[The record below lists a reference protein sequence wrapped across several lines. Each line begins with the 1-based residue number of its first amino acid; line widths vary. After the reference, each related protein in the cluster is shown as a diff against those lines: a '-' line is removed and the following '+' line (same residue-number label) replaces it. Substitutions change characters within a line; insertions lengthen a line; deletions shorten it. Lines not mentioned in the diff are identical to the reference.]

1 MRACLVEQVRYAI
14 DAGIDVVQVRERDL
28 ESAALADLVAELV
41 ALAAATPGSTT
52 RIVVNDRLDVALAA
66 GAAGVHLRGDSMS
79 PSAIRSIVPPR
90 FAIGCSVHSPAEAA
104 AIGTAADYLVAGAV
118 WASHSKPAGQRVL
131 GTDGL
136 AAVVAAASVPVL
148 AIGGVTVDR
157 VAEAAAAG
165 ADGIAAIGLFMS
177 ERSAVSDVSHRAP
190 PALAVDGPPACRA
203 VPLSAVTRSARAKFG
218 VT

>member
-1 MRACLVEQVRYAI
+1 VRYAI
-14 DAGIDVVQVRERDL
+14 EAGIDVVQVRERDL
-28 ESAALADLVAELV
+28 ESAALAALVSELV
-41 ALAAATPGSTT
+41 ALAAATPGSST

-66 GAAGVHLRGDSMS
+66 GAAGVHLRSDSI
-79 PSAIRSIVPPR
+79 PPCAVRSLAPPG
-90 FAIGCSVHSPAEAA
+90 FVIGCSVHSPADAA
-104 AIGTAADYLVAGAV
+104 AIGTDADYLIAGTV
-118 WASHSKPAGQRVL
+118 WASDSKPGGRPVL

-165 ADGIAAIGLFMS
+165 AAGIAAIGLFMS
-177 ERSAVSDVSHRAP
+177 DMSRLVP
-190 PALAVDGPPACRA
+190 TGPAVDGPVCRA
-203 VPLSAVTRSARAKFG
+203 ATLSAVARSARARFG